1 MSREFRSL
9 FDLLLQHKLPYAA
22 GCFFL
27 FCSDVFQLSVP
38 TLVGW
43 AIDGLKAGTLGAAG
57 LTTFALGI
65 VGAGL
70 STAIVR
76 YLWRIFVFGTA
87 RRIDRDLRQRL
98 YEHLQVLDAA
108 WFATTKVGDLMA
120 HATNDV
126 QAVRAVAAEGVMAG
140 WDALGMAVVTSAAM
154 IVFVDWRLA
163 LVVLVPLFLLPP
175 ASYWMGERVHKRYE
189 DVQSAFSAM
198 SDRVQ
203 ENVAGIRVVKGF
215 AREADQVARFDVA
228 NEASRAA
235 VARLARIESGWDPL
249 IHLLAGTAIALGLGY
264 GGWLVARGEL
274 SLGAFV
280 AFNTYVS
287 MMV

>member
-1 MSREFRSL
+1 LSREFRSL

-235 VARLARIESGWDPL
+235 VARLARRSR
-249 IHLLAGTAIALGLGY
+249 ARSKY
-264 GGWLVARGEL
+264 G
-274 SLGAFV
+274 
-280 AFNTYVS
+280 
-287 MMV
+287 